1 MTVRRTT
8 TGRGLAALLIATAAL
23 ALPAGALAHDHAD
36 GGERPDAPPAA
47 GRAADGQRAEGAR
60 PDGARPDR
68 PARGQRG
75 PSAAQLAAK
84 LGLEETAVRMAMQS
98 AHEQVRGI
106 TGKEERKAAF
116 QAALATQLGLDRAVV
131 DQAFTAVR
139 ADTLSTCV
147 DRLLAK
153 GVLTQAQADAID
165 AQIAAGELDAAHAA
179 IEAAKRAAH
188 AAAGH

>member
-1 MTVRRTT
+1 MTARTIT

-36 GGERPDAPPAA
+36 DRPAA
-47 GRAADGQRAEGAR
+47 AAGAQAADGQRAEGAR
-60 PDGARPDR
+60 EDGARPDR

-75 PSAAQLAAK
+75 PSAAQLAGK
-84 LGLEETAVRMAMQS
+84 LGLEESAVRTAMQS

-106 TGKEERKAAF
+106 AGKEERKAAF
-116 QAALATQLGLDRAVV
+116 QAALATQLGLDRTVV
-131 DQAFTAVR
+131 DRAFTAVR
-139 ADTLSTCV
+139 AETLSTCV

-153 GVLTQAQADAID
+153 GALTQAQADAID

-179 IEAAKRAAH
+179 IGAAKRAAH
-188 AAAGH
+188 AAAGR